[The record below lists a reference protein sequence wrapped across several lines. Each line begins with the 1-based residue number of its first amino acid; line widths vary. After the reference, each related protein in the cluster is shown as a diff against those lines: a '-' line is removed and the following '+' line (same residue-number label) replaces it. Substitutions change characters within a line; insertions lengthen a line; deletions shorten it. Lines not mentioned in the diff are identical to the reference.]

1 MTQSNSAPRF
11 AGRVV
16 TLGGTDYTVPPLNVG
31 ALKAL
36 APQLEATANLTGM
49 PTLTQWDDVLDVFL
63 AAFRRNYPDMT
74 REQLEELVD
83 MGNFL
88 TLSNVVFGGSGLL
101 KGEERP
107 GIASA
112 ESA

>member
-1 MTQSNSAPRF
+1 MIDSIISARPRF

-16 TLGGTDYTVPPLNVG
+16 TLGGVDYTVPPLNVG

-36 APQLEATANLTGM
+36 SRQLAATAEITGM
-49 PTLTQWDDVLDVFL
+49 PTLEQWDDVLDVFL
-63 AAFRRNYPDMT
+63 AAFQRNYPEMT

-88 TLSNVVFGGSGLL
+88 TLSKMVFGASGLTQL
-101 KGEERP
+101 GEGEP
-107 GIASA
+107 GMASP
-112 ESA
+112 